1 MGNRTKLTNGNRKRF
16 IDSIRENGNI
26 SAACRIIKMSRTGVY
41 DARESDPSFADEW
54 DEAVSEYVDSLE
66 QEADRRA
73 YLGVDKPVFYKGDQ
87 IATTK
92 EYSDTLMMFRLK
104 ALRPYV
110 YRERQD
116 LTVTGPV
123 EVIKRYGNKPE
134 DDN

>member
-1 MGNRTKLTNGNRKRF
+1 
-16 IDSIRENGNI
+16 
-26 SAACRIIKMSRTGVY
+26 MSRTGVY